1 MVFSGKYKMCPRCK
15 HGPIEHT
22 HCPYLDQHVRRSLA
36 HILFSSFESFDQVG
50 QVMNGWVIDNRCE
63 ICRFFSKVASDWPC
77 YDPLASETAG
87 SYLSVLYKDSKNAV
101 RVLENV
107 LSHISEWA
115 FAISESLAG
124 AVDGILVARSAII
137 SFFIESMSSYN
148 PDALRGDKSYG
159 HDSISA
165 KWSPTDCIAQLS
177 MHCMNI
183 RFVGSQTLPVRPM
196 FNLVNNVVYVVR
208 VVQKHYS
215 EDVEQACK
223 EILGKPDNHIL
234 SQVLKSIIPETVGRV
249 SDALKP
255 YRHLMVSSVMHSSA
269 TFLLS
274 SGIFPPEYLASSIT
288 RGSPFHHHHHH
299 GSMRFHRFLSY
310 IEENRYSSNRISPLH
325 VLLALSF
332 SLTPEQLAVFADSN
346 DDQGLRAY
354 TETLISRLSSHQSV
368 FQRPRRRRPDASTVL
383 SDSALKNLI
392 ISSLS
397 DPSLLHDGVKSFGS
411 GEIEDDIAHV
421 QGNGSDNGR
430 DDDNEQQHSVS
441 GNSSDGSSRPLF
453 SCTNAYID
461 EAVDR

>member
-1 MVFSGKYKMCPRCK
+1 
-15 HGPIEHT
+15 
-22 HCPYLDQHVRRSLA
+22 
-36 HILFSSFESFDQVG
+36 
-50 QVMNGWVIDNRCE
+50 MNGWVIDNRCE

-196 FNLVNNVVYVVR
+196 FNLVNNVVYVVH

-215 EDVEQACK
+215 DAVEKACK
-223 EILGKPDNHIL
+223 TILGRPDNHIL
-234 SQVLKSIIPETVGRV
+234 RSALKSIVPETGGTF
-249 SDALKP
+249 SGALKP
-255 YRHLMVSSVMHSSA
+255 YRHLMVSSVMYSSA

-274 SGIFPPEYLASSIT
+274 SGIFPPEYLTHSVT
-288 RGSPFHHHHHH
+288 RGYRYQLRR
-299 GSMRFHRFLSY
+299 GVRFPDFLSY
-310 IEENRYSSNRISPLH
+310 IEENAQSNTISPLH

-332 SLTPEQLAVFADSN
+332 SLTPEQLAVFADCN

-383 SDSALKNLI
+383 SDSALKKLI
-392 ISSLS
+392 ISSLV
-397 DPSLLHDGVKSFGS
+397 DPLLLHDGVKSFGS

-421 QGNGSDNGR
+421 QGDVQEDDSDNGK
-430 DDDNEQQHSVS
+430 DADNEQSHSVS
-441 GNSSDGSSRPLF
+441 GDSSDGASRPQF
-453 SCTNAYID
+453 NCTFRYFD
-461 EAVDR
+461 EAIDR

>member
-1 MVFSGKYKMCPRCK
+1 
-15 HGPIEHT
+15 
-22 HCPYLDQHVRRSLA
+22 
-36 HILFSSFESFDQVG
+36 
-50 QVMNGWVIDNRCE
+50 
-63 ICRFFSKVASDWPC
+63 
-77 YDPLASETAG
+77 
-87 SYLSVLYKDSKNAV
+87 
-101 RVLENV
+101 
-107 LSHISEWA
+107 
-115 FAISESLAG
+115 
-124 AVDGILVARSAII
+124 
-137 SFFIESMSSYN
+137 
-148 PDALRGDKSYG
+148 
-159 HDSISA
+159 
-165 KWSPTDCIAQLS
+165 
-177 MHCMNI
+177 MNI

-196 FNLVNNVVYVVR
+196 FNLVNNVVYVVH

-215 EDVEQACK
+215 DAVEKACK
-223 EILGKPDNHIL
+223 TILGRPDNHIL
-234 SQVLKSIIPETVGRV
+234 RSALKSIVPETGGTF
-249 SDALKP
+249 SGALKP

-288 RGSPFHHHHHH
+288 RGSPFHHYHHH

-310 IEENRYSSNRISPLH
+310 IEGNAQSNTISPLH

-332 SLTPEQLAVFADSN
+332 SLTPEQLAVFADCN

-421 QGNGSDNGR
+421 QGNGSVDGR